1 MRVEFKIQGIELFVS
16 KKNQTTYSY
25 SDNSK
30 PAENLEDI
38 TFKIEDINITNEMTT
53 EELQAYFASIPEA
66 IKNLDLEGFIKA
78 CAEL

>member
-30 PAENLEDI
+30 PEENLEDI